1 MPDYEAVERKVEA
14 DMVRTELEPTPG
26 GWFMTHTEDFHY
38 TATGG
43 KCCLM
48 SPQLL
53 GQPLGDQF
61 AQISEILGVEIR
73 WVYAAIAGFDG
84 HYVRNIPGY
93 AFGAEMRRK
102 YVTEAPDPSAA
113 QEAADRHRD
122 RMEDR

>member
-1 MPDYEAVERKVEA
+1 MPDYEAIERKVES

-38 TATGG
+38 TARDG

-53 GQPLGDQF
+53 GQPFVDRF
-61 AQISEILGVEIR
+61 DHFTRIAKILGVEIQ

-84 HYVRNIPGY
+84 HTYGDAPGH

-102 YVTEAPDPSAA
+102 YVTDPAAA
-113 QEAADRHRD
+113 QEAADACRERL
-122 RMEDR
+122 EDR